1 VKDDLPAAAEMQKKS
16 LSEESNSPTREHPA
30 GESEVAAPEEPESL
44 LLDRAIGMIRSVMNK
59 GRS

>member
-1 VKDDLPAAAEMQKKS
+1 MPTAS
-16 LSEESNSPTREHPA
+16 LSEERNPPKVREYEA
-30 GESEVAAPEEPESL
+30 DDSEFAAPEDPESL

>member
-1 VKDDLPAAAEMQKKS
+1 MPTAS
-16 LSEESNSPTREHPA
+16 LSEERNPPKVREYEA
-30 GESEVAAPEEPESL
+30 DDSVFAAPEDPESL

>member
-1 VKDDLPAAAEMQKKS
+1 MPKKS
-16 LSEESNSPTREHPA
+16 LSEESNPATAREHPA
-30 GESEVAAPEEPESL
+30 DESDVAAPEEPESL